1 MIPVQ
6 ITLQYVRAG
15 LKESRRVKLSID
27 STVEEVVRALVKEL
41 DLPLEENGSQY
52 TYQLLRQ
59 RHMLAAGAKLFEEG
73 VQEGDILQLVA
84 SDSNATMLGKV
95 ISPYI
100 LNRLGNKGS
109 DELLPVTASLNTVNG
124 KVSFPLQ
131 HVRALIGRAD
141 ANMGYPPEV
150 LDADLTALD
159 PGRTVS
165 RPHALIVYRNGEF
178 TIRDLYSQLGVLI
191 NGTRMPV
198 NKAQTLKD
206 NDHIAFGN
214 VELIFRYKA

>member
-15 LKESRRVKLSID
+15 VKESRRVKLSMD
-27 STVEEVVRALVKEL
+27 WTVEQVVCALVEEL
-41 DLPLEENGSQY
+41 DLPLEAGDGQY

-59 RHMLAAGAKLFEEG
+59 RQTLAATAKLFEQG
-73 VQEGDILQLVA
+73 VQDGDILQLVA
-84 SDSNATMLGKV
+84 SDANATMLGKV
-95 ISPYI
+95 GSPNI
-100 LNRLGNKGS
+100 LNRLGTKRS
-109 DELLPVTASLNTVNG
+109 DELLPTKAALDTPDG

-141 ANMGYPPEV
+141 ANMGYPPES

-159 PGRTVS
+159 PGRSVS
-165 RPHALIVYRNGEF
+165 RPHALIVYSNGEF

-191 NGTRMPV
+191 NGVRMPV
-198 NKAQTLKD
+198 NKAQPLKD
-206 NDHIAFGN
+206 KDRIAFGN
-214 VELIFRYKA
+214 VELIFCCE

>member
-15 LKESRRVKLSID
+15 VKESRRVKLSLD
-27 STVEEVVRALVKEL
+27 STVEEVVHKLVKEL
-41 DLPLEENGSQY
+41 DLPLEEAGSQY

-59 RHMLAAGAKLFEEG
+59 RRTLATTAKLFEEG
-73 VQEGDILQLVA
+73 VQDGDILQLVA
-84 SDSNATMLGKV
+84 SDPNATMLGKV
-95 ISPYI
+95 VSPNI
-100 LNRLGNKGS
+100 LNRYGSKSS
-109 DELLPVTASLNTVNG
+109 DERLPVTASLHTTNG

-141 ANMGYPPEV
+141 ANMGYPPEA

-159 PGRTVS
+159 PGRSVS
-165 RPHALIVYRNGEF
+165 RPHALIVYNNGEF

-191 NGTRMPV
+191 NGARVPV
-198 NKAQTLKD
+198 NKAQSLRD
-206 NDHIAFGN
+206 NDHIQFGN
-214 VELIFRYKA
+214 VELIFRCEK